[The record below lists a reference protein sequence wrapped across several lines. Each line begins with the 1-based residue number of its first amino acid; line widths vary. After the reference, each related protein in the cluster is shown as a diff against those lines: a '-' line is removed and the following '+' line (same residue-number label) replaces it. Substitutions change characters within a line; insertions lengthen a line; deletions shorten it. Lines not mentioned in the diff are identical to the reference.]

1 MRHALA
7 QAGDEARGTVLA
19 SDAFFP
25 FPDSVE
31 LAAESGVV
39 AVMHPGGSVRD
50 QDVARA
56 ALERACPCSGAA
68 AGPSG
73 TREGRDMKA
82 LVLGSV

>member
-1 MRHALA
+1 M
-7 QAGDEARGTVLA
+7 LA

-56 ALERACPCSGAA
+56 ALERGLSLFVG
-68 AGPSG
+68 G
-73 TREGRDMKA
+73 GRTFRH
-82 LVLGSV
+82 